1 MKKQKL
7 VRKLS
12 LKKTVVSSLGS
23 RQIVGGTNSFRRGCG
38 PIDLSLLET
47 CTPECD
53 LTVTCTQFDTC
64 NDITF
69 NNCTVHDCNGQT
81 AWERRKM
88 YKYIPKMIPS
98 YTEYIVFLPT
108 GLVYQ
113 NTTFSKET
121 SRECMLT
128 SVPQKP

>member
-7 VRKLS
+7 VKKLR
-12 LKKTVVSSLGS
+12 LKKTVVSSLDS
-23 RQIVGGTNSFRRGCG
+23 KQVVGGTNSFRRGCG

-69 NNCTVHDCNGQT
+69 NNCTVYDCGGGG
-81 AWERRKM
+81 
-88 YKYIPKMIPS
+88 
-98 YTEYIVFLPT
+98 T
-108 GLVYQ
+108 GG
-113 NTTFSKET
+113 NTGNESGGI
-121 SRECMLT
+121 SCPGY
-128 SVPQKP
+128 VC